1 MKSRAVCA
9 IISSEANMRIGI
21 VTAMAQ
27 ETLPI
32 YTKFGKIVDE
42 GRIAGAVV
50 YHVQS
55 EDDDIYIAQSG
66 VGEIRAA
73 ITTQMLVDIFE
84 IEAVLNFGFVGAI
97 SSGLGVGDVVIA
109 NKVVHHQFDTSEVDG
124 APVGQYDGRDG
135 IFFHLNEK
143 IIEKVQSLLPHP
155 LREVTVASGDK
166 FIGNSSD
173 KLRLKELGADIC
185 EMECA
190 GIAMTAERNNIPFFS
205 LKVISDSADE
215 SAQVSFDEVVARGL
229 VGLDLLFPAILCAVT
244 GKKEKSLPPVKK
256 ENE

>member
-1 MKSRAVCA
+1 
-9 IISSEANMRIGI
+9 MRIGI

-42 GRIAGAVV
+42 GRVAGATV

-55 EDDDIYIAQSG
+55 DDDEIFIAQSG
-66 VGEIRAA
+66 VGEIRAS

-84 IEAVLNFGFVGAI
+84 VEVVLNFGFVGAI
-97 SSGLGVGDVVIA
+97 SSGFHVGDIVIA
-109 NKVVHHQFDTSEVDG
+109 EKVVHYQFDTSEIDG
-124 APVGQYDGRDG
+124 TQVGQYDGKSDIYFYLDEG
-135 IFFHLNEK
+135 IISK
-143 IIEKVQSLLPHP
+143 IQSLLPHP
-155 LREVTVASGDK
+155 LRVVTVASGDK
-166 FIGNSSD
+166 FIGNSID
-173 KLRLKELGADIC
+173 KNNLKKFGADIC

-190 GIAMTAERNNIPFFS
+190 GIAITTERNGIPFFS

-215 SAQVSFDEVVARGL
+215 SASVSFEEVVARGL
-229 VGLDLLFPAILCAVT
+229 VGLDMLFPIIMCAVT
-244 GKKEKSLPPVKK
+244 GKKEKPLPPVKK